1 MVFCADPENNEG
13 LGAVLYYHPDQLTRV
28 GKKYSKKNQ
37 NIFGGIEKLLY
48 LCINKIN
55 NDMEKLRV
63 KKSDFKSDL
72 SFNEWCE
79 KYNLGKGYI
88 QPTQYFQG
96 HKNWSME
103 PIGVAKYI
111 HENPIE
117 RLFRVLKSRL
127 KK

>member
-1 MVFCADPENNEG
+1 
-13 LGAVLYYHPDQLTRV
+13 
-28 GKKYSKKNQ
+28 
-37 NIFGGIEKLLY
+37 
-48 LCINKIN
+48 
-55 NDMEKLRV
+55 MEKLRV

-79 KYNLGKGYI
+79 KYNLGKGYVR
-88 QPTQYFQG
+88 PTQYFQG

-111 HENPIE
+111 YESPIE